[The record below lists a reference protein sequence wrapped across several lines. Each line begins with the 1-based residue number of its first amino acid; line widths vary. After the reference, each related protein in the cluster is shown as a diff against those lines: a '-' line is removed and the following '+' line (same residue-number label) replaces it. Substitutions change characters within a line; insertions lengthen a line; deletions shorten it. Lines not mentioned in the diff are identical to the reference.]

1 MSDRNARLDGALRP
15 ARNDGWLVLFLL
27 GLGLPIFLLGLG
39 SPALYDPHESLYAE
53 IARDMVVR
61 GDWLTPHLNGT
72 RYLDKPPLFYWLIA
86 ISYTV
91 FGVSEFSARLPI
103 ALAGLGGVLVTWG
116 IGRHLFDGRSGAL
129 AGLVLTTS
137 VGYFVFSRQ
146 LLPDMIF
153 ACFTTLC
160 FYGFLRAG
168 ENDRAWEPW
177 SLLAYAGLAL
187 AVMTKGF
194 VGLFPLVVLAIY
206 GLLSGNLDAL
216 RGLTSLW
223 GGLLFVVLIVPW
235 HLIIGW
241 QHEGY
246 FWHYFVNEHFL
257 RFLGRRHPLD
267 FVSLPLPIFFLV
279 LFLWLLPWSPYLALA
294 LPRQWPQL
302 GKPLTREAAG
312 NLLLFLWASLFLLFF
327 ATSRARLPQYCLP
340 AMPALALLIG
350 SSLNR
355 RYRGS
360 VPSTTGLLIATAVSM
375 LLPALAL
382 LLLPSYLGHYHQ
394 LGLTDRAVSLIRVVF
409 GLMVGGSALAL
420 LSFARRRWL
429 VGLASLTLGVVAAFY
444 CTHQVLLQLQPLRSS
459 QGLARLIAADPR
471 PDRRIVLEVEKD
483 DPFEYEQVAG
493 LVFYTG
499 QSIDLLRRKNP
510 PEPSLPLKP
519 TERFLLSEA
528 EFRQLWTSSERVY
541 LVTDSFLD
549 GDGILDQQSTFTVM
563 GQLGNRWLVS
573 NHP

>member
-1 MSDRNARLDGALRP
+1 MRDRNACLDGILRP
-15 ARNDGWLVLFLL
+15 AQRECRLLLLLL
-27 GLGLPIFLLGLG
+27 GLGLPIFFLGLRA
-39 SPALYDPHESLYAE
+39 PALYDPHESLYAE

-61 GDWLTPHLNGT
+61 GDWLTPYLNGT

-86 ISYTV
+86 ISYTIL
-91 FGVSEFSARLPI
+91 GVSEFSARLPI
-103 ALAGLGGVLVTWG
+103 ALAGLGGVVVTWG

-146 LLPDMIF
+146 LLPDMVF
-153 ACFTTLC
+153 ACFTTAS

-168 ENDRAWEPW
+168 EKIRGGEAW
-177 SLLAYAGLAL
+177 SLLAFVGLAM

-194 VGLFPLVVLAIY
+194 VGLFPLVVLATY
-206 GLLSGNLDAL
+206 GLLSGNLDPL
-216 RGLTSLW
+216 RGLKSFW
-223 GGLLFVVLIVPW
+223 GGLLFLVLIVPW
-235 HLIIGW
+235 HLSIGW
-241 QHEGY
+241 EHEGY
-246 FWHYFVNEHFL
+246 FWHYVVNEHFL
-257 RFLGRRHPLD
+257 RFLGQRHPLD

-302 GKPLTREAAG
+302 GKPLTRETAG
-312 NLLLFLWASLFLLFF
+312 NLLLWLWASVFLLFF
-327 ATSRARLPQYCLP
+327 SMSRARLPQYCLP

-350 SSLNR
+350 SSLDKR
-355 RYRGS
+355 FKGS
-360 VPSTTGLLIATAVSM
+360 IPSTTGLLVATAVSM

-382 LLLPSYLGHYHQ
+382 LLVPSYLGHYHQ
-394 LGLTDRAVSLIRVVF
+394 LGLPDRVVSLIRVVF
-409 GLMVGGSALAL
+409 GLMVGGSALTL
-420 LSFARRRWL
+420 LCFARRRWL
-429 VGLASLTLGVVAAFY
+429 VGLVSLTVGMVAAFY
-444 CTHQVLLQLQPLRSS
+444 CTHQVLLHLQPLRSS

-471 PDRRIVLEVEKD
+471 PGLRIVLEIEKD
-483 DPFEYEQVAG
+483 DPFEHEQVAG
-493 LVFYTG
+493 LAFYTG

-510 PEPSLPLKP
+510 PEPPLPLKP
-519 TERFLLSEA
+519 TERFLLSET

-541 LVTDSFLD
+541 LITDSFLD

-563 GQLGNRWLVS
+563 GQQGNRWLVS

>member
-1 MSDRNARLDGALRP
+1 MRDRNTRPNDRLTSAQDER
-15 ARNDGWLVLFLL
+15 WWVLLLL

-53 IARDMVVR
+53 IAREMVVR

-86 ISYTV
+86 LSYTV
-91 FGVSEFSARLPI
+91 FGMSEFSARLPV

-146 LLPDMIF
+146 LLPDMVF
-153 ACFTTLC
+153 ACFTTLS
-160 FYGFLRAG
+160 FYGFLRTGAKA
-168 ENDRAWEPW
+168 RAREPW
-177 SLLAYAGLAL
+177 SLLAYLGLAL

-194 VGLFPLVVLAIY
+194 VGLFPLGVLAIY
-206 GLLSGNLDAL
+206 GLLSGSFHAL
-216 RGLTSLW
+216 PGLKSLW
-223 GGLLFVVLIVPW
+223 GGLLFIVLVVPW

-267 FVSLPLPIFFLV
+267 FISLPLPIFSLV
-279 LFLWLLPWSPYLALA
+279 LFLWLLPWSPYLGFA

-302 GKPLTREAAG
+302 GKSLPPEDAG
-312 NLLLFLWASLFLLFF
+312 HVLMLLWASMFLLFF
-327 ATSRARLPQYCLP
+327 AMSRARLPQYCLP
-340 AMPALALLIG
+340 ALPALALLIG
-350 SSLNR
+350 KSLDK
-355 RYRGS
+355 RYTGS
-360 VPSTTGLLIATAVSM
+360 VPSTTGLLIATAISM

-382 LLLPSYLGHYHQ
+382 LLLPAYLGQYHQ
-394 LGLTDRAVSLIRVVF
+394 LGLTTQAVSLIRVVF

-420 LSFARRRWL
+420 LSFARQRWL
-429 VGLASLTLGVVAAFY
+429 RGLASLTVGMIGAFY
-444 CTHQVLLQLQPLRSS
+444 CTHQVLLQLQPFRSS
-459 QGLARLIAADPR
+459 HGLAQLIAADPR
-471 PDRRIVLEVEKD
+471 PGGRIVLEVERD
-483 DPFEYEQVAG
+483 DPFEYEKIAG
-493 LVFYTG
+493 LVFYSG
-499 QSIDLLRRKNP
+499 QPIDLLRRKNP

-519 TERFLLSEA
+519 TERFLLSET
-528 EFRQLWTSSERVY
+528 EFRQLWNSSERVY

-549 GDGILDQQSTFTVM
+549 GNGILDQQSTFAVM
-563 GQLGNRWLVS
+563 GQLGNRWVVS

>member
-15 ARNDGWLVLFLL
+15 PRSDRWLVLPLL

-116 IGRHLFDGRSGAL
+116 IGRYLFDGRSGAL

-146 LLPDMIF
+146 LLPDMVF
-153 ACFTTLC
+153 ACFTALS

-168 ENDRAWEPW
+168 EHDRAREPW

-194 VGLFPLVVLAIY
+194 VGLFPLVVLTTY
-206 GLLSGNLDAL
+206 RLLDSSFYAL
-216 RGLTSLW
+216 RGLRSLW
-223 GGLLFVVLIVPW
+223 GGLLFCLLTVPW

-257 RFLGRRHPLD
+257 RFLGQRYPLD
-267 FVSLPLPIFFLV
+267 FISLPLPIFFLV

-294 LPRQWPQL
+294 MPRQRPQL
-302 GKPLTREAAG
+302 GKPLSREAAG
-312 NLLLFLWASLFLLFF
+312 HLLILLWASMFLLFF
-327 ATSRARLPQYCLP
+327 AMSRARLPQYCLP

-350 SSLNR
+350 VSLNK
-355 RYRGS
+355 RYTGS
-360 VPSTTGLLIATAVSM
+360 ISSTTGLVIATATSM
-375 LLPALAL
+375 LQPALAL

-394 LGLTDRAVSLIRVVF
+394 LGLTDHAVSLIRVVF
-409 GLMVGGSALAL
+409 GLMLGGSALAL

-429 VGLASLTLGVVAAFY
+429 VGLASLTVGMVAAFY

-459 QGLARLIAADPR
+459 QGLARLIAADLR
-471 PDRRIVLEVEKD
+471 PGRRIVLEVEKD

-519 TERFLLSEA
+519 TERFLLSET

-549 GDGILDQQSTFTVM
+549 GDGILDQQSTFAVM
-563 GQLGNRWLVS
+563 GQLGNRWVVS